1 MREVTRGTV
10 TPQMKGIGV
19 NNRFGNSNIRLQ
31 QGTSKSIFDTLQVTQ
46 AELQQGVTLRF
57 YEDVQNRAFPL
68 TNLDN
73 TNQLTVGE
81 TLITENYY
89 LAKAEIAE
97 GGGFEKFE
105 QLSTDELGQAEFSF
119 EIGNSLTIKRL
130 PLLSSLGRF
139 NPNAGF
145 EGYAVYNFYT
155 QVVIPPL
162 MNFVGIVRIPPF
174 AGAPANG
181 LAFRLNIE
189 GVGSLLAPRTTF

>member
-10 TPQMKGIGV
+10 TPQQKGIGV

-31 QGTSKSIFDTLQVTQ
+31 QGTSKSIFDTIIVTQ
-46 AELQQGVTLRF
+46 AELQQGVTIRF
-57 YEDVQNRAFPL
+57 FEDVQNRAFPL

-89 LAKAEIAE
+89 LAVGDISD
-97 GGGFEKFE
+97 GVIGKFDPL
-105 QLSTDELGQAEFSF
+105 QNDILGQSEFRF

-130 PLLSSLGRF
+130 PLLSSVGPF

-145 EGYAVYNFYT
+145 NEYTVYNFYT

-162 MNFVGIVRIPPF
+162 MNFVGIVRVPPF
-174 AGAPANG
+174 AGAPADG
-181 LAFRLNIE
+181 LALRLNIE

>member
-10 TPQMKGIGV
+10 TPQQKGISV
-19 NNRFGNSNIRLQ
+19 NNRFQNTNIKYQ
-31 QGTSKSIFDTLQVTQ
+31 QGTSRSIYDTITVTQ

-57 YEDVQNRAFPL
+57 FEDVQNRTFPL

-89 LAKAEIAE
+89 LASADISE
-97 GGGFEKFE
+97 GAIGKFAP
-105 QLSTDELGQAEFSF
+105 LSTDEIGKAEFSL

-130 PLLSSLGRF
+130 PVLSSLNGF

-162 MNFVGIVRIPPF
+162 MNFVAIVRIPPF
-174 AGAPANG
+174 AGAPAEG
-181 LAFRLNIE
+181 LAIRLNVE
-189 GVGSLLAPRTTF
+189 GVGSILAPRTTF

>member
-10 TPQMKGIGV
+10 TPQQKGIGV

-31 QGTSKSIFDTLQVTQ
+31 QGTSKSIFDTIIVTQ
-46 AELQQGVTLRF
+46 AELQQGVTIRF
-57 YEDVQNRAFPL
+57 FEDVQNRAFPL

-89 LAKAEIAE
+89 LAVGDISD
-97 GGGFEKFE
+97 GVIGKFDPL
-105 QLSTDELGQAEFSF
+105 QNDILGQSEFSF

-130 PLLSSLGRF
+130 PLLSSVGPF

-145 EGYAVYNFYT
+145 NEYTVYNFYT

-162 MNFVGIVRIPPF
+162 MNFVGIVRVPPF
-174 AGAPANG
+174 AGAPADG
-181 LAFRLNIE
+181 LALRLNIE

>member
-10 TPQMKGIGV
+10 TPQQKGIGV

-31 QGTSKSIFDTLQVTQ
+31 QGTSKSIFDTIIVTQ
-46 AELQQGVTLRF
+46 AELQQGVTIRF
-57 YEDVQNRAFPL
+57 FEDVQNRAFPL

-73 TNQLTVGE
+73 TNQRTVGE

-89 LAKAEIAE
+89 LAVGDISD
-97 GGGFEKFE
+97 GVIGKFDPL
-105 QLSTDELGQAEFSF
+105 QNDILGQSEFSF

-130 PLLSSLGRF
+130 PLLSSVGPF

-145 EGYAVYNFYT
+145 NEYTVYNFYT

-162 MNFVGIVRIPPF
+162 MNFVGIVRVPPF
-174 AGAPANG
+174 AGAPADG
-181 LAFRLNIE
+181 LALRLNIE